1 MFLCTNSNVC
11 ISFKILLPN
20 IQQIASSM
28 IDAFFTPIPEETYQP
43 FKGKKALLGGNVQAH
58 FLTFPKLQ
66 KPKIALIGLGD
77 RANEVRKQLYSL
89 AWRFDKLPIVDLG
102 NIVQT
107 SDKKQQEFAISE
119 AIGELISLNITVIV
133 LAETDPQLYAHF
145 NAYRNSDDSVE
156 LVHVSS
162 TLNFDKDSD
171 LNRIVSTNQNKHLFN
186 IDFLGTQSY
195 LITQETSN
203 TLEKLYFENYRLG
216 MLRNQMEET
225 EPVLRSSHLMSFDL
239 NSIRFSDAPGVSQPN
254 PNGFYAEEACQIAR
268 YAGLSNKL
276 SSAQFYGFSH
286 SPCPITDNL
295 AAQLIWYF
303 LDGYITRYNDHP
315 DKEDADYLIY
325 RNKLESTGHEIN
337 FYKSRKSNR
346 WWMEIPHPYD
356 NQTFFIGCSY
366 KDYQLVCDGEMPD
379 RWWRAYQRLI

>member
-1 MFLCTNSNVC
+1 MFLCTKTNVC
-11 ISFKILLPN
+11 ISFKIVLEN
-20 IQQIASSM
+20 IQQIATSM
-28 IDAFFTPIPEETYQP
+28 IDAFFTPIPENIYQP
-43 FKGKKALLGGNVQAH
+43 FKGKKAFLGGNIQAH
-58 FLTFPKLQ
+58 YLTFPKLQ
-66 KPKIALIGLGD
+66 KAKIAIIGLGD
-77 RANEVRKQLYSL
+77 RSNFVRSELYSL
-89 AWRFDKLPIVDLG
+89 TWRFEKLTIVDLG
-102 NIVQT
+102 NIVKT
-107 SDKKQQEFAISE
+107 DDKKQQEFAISE
-119 AIGELISLNITVIV
+119 AIAELVALNITVVIIG
-133 LAETDPQLYAHF
+133 ENQSRLYAHF
-145 NAYRNSDDSVE
+145 NSYRNQDEAIE

-195 LITQETSN
+195 LITQDTSN

-216 MLRNQMEET
+216 MLRNQIEES
-225 EPVLRSSHLMSFDL
+225 EPVLRSSHIMTFDL
-239 NSIRFSDAPGVSQPN
+239 NSIRQSDAPGVEFPN

-276 SSAQFYGFSH
+276 TSTQFYGFGSN
-286 SPCPITDNL
+286 PCRITDAL
-295 AAQLIWYF
+295 TSQMIWYF
-303 LDGYITRYNDHP
+303 IDGFLTRYNDHP
-315 DKEDADYLIY
+315 DKEDPDYLIY